1 MSFGA
6 RGPSLGAVVVLAIL
20 VVALVR
26 GCGDD
31 TDDGSSG
38 ANGGQPPTA
47 DEASGEVVEV
57 TDGDTIEVALESG
70 VEDVRYIGLDTP
82 EVDPNV
88 GVECFGKQA
97 SELNAELVEGERVRL
112 VFDAE
117 RRDRYGRLLAYV
129 YVGDVFVNAELV
141 RRGYARTLT
150 IPPNDSFAER
160 FARLA
165 QEAANA
171 GRGLWSACGP

>member
-1 MSFGA
+1 MRFGT
-6 RGPSLGAVVVLAIL
+6 RGPSLGAVVLLAIL

-26 GCGDD
+26 GCGDE
-31 TDDGSSG
+31 
-38 ANGGQPPTA
+38 GGDSEPRSRAPAA
-47 DEASGEVVEV
+47 DEVSGEVVEV
-57 TDGDTIEVALESG
+57 TDGDTIEVSLPDG
-70 VEDVRYIGLDTP
+70 VEDVRYIGVDTP
-82 EVDPNV
+82 EVDPNI

-97 SELNAELVEGERVRL
+97 SELNAELVEGEQVRL

-117 RRDRYGRLLAYV
+117 RRDRYDRLLAYV
-129 YVGDVFVNAELV
+129 YVGETFVNAELV

-150 IPPNDSFAER
+150 IEPNDTFAER

-171 GRGLWSACGP
+171 GRGLWGVCEP

>member
-1 MSFGA
+1 MRFGA
-6 RGPSLGAVVVLAIL
+6 RGPSLGAVVLLAIV

-26 GCGDD
+26 GC
-31 TDDGSSG
+31 DDGGDGGSG
-38 ANGGQPPTA
+38 GAGDAGRTQTA
-47 DEASGEVVEV
+47 DEVTGEVVEV
-57 TDGDTIEVALESG
+57 TDGDTIEVELPYG
-70 VEDVRYIGLDTP
+70 VEDVRYIGVDTP

-88 GVECFGKQA
+88 GVECFGSDA
-97 SELNAELVEGERVRL
+97 SQVNAELVEGKRVRL

-129 YVGDVFVNAELV
+129 YVGDTFVNAELL
-141 RRGYARTLT
+141 RRGAARTLT
-150 IPPNDSFAER
+150 IAPNDSFAER

-171 GRGLWSACGP
+171 GRGLWGAC

>member
-1 MSFGA
+1 MRFGT
-6 RGPSLGAVVVLAIL
+6 RGPSLGAVVLLAIL

-26 GCGDD
+26 GCGDE
-31 TDDGSSG
+31 
-38 ANGGQPPTA
+38 GGDSEPRSRAPAA
-47 DEASGEVVEV
+47 DEVSGEVVEV
-57 TDGDTIEVALESG
+57 TDGDTIEVSLPEG
-70 VEDVRYIGLDTP
+70 VEDVRYIGVDTP
-82 EVDPNV
+82 EVDPNI

-117 RRDRYGRLLAYV
+117 RRDRYDRLLAYV
-129 YVGDVFVNAELV
+129 YVGDTFVNAELV

-150 IPPNDSFAER
+150 IEPNDTFAER

-171 GRGLWSACGP
+171 GRGLWEACEA